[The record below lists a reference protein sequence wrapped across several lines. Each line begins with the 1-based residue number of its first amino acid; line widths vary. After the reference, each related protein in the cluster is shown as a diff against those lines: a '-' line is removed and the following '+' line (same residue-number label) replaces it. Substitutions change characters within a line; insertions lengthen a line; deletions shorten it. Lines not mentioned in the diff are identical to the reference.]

1 MDSLAEKVEEI
12 YANGYRQQYSDLLNM
27 LNAIEEASD
36 KHFDGQ
42 ILCGNLEELS
52 EYIRTKTDDNGDSK
66 YSTEAF
72 LGITKLADHISLEVQ
87 RSREH
92 EDVLYNLRET
102 KLQTVSAF
110 KDYSKK
116 LDKSNQ
122 QLDRVRDELQRVKM
136 ELVAILSI
144 FAAIVIA
151 FSGGLNFLGGTLSG
165 AANAELYDVA
175 FAVLLCGI
183 LMFNIIA
190 FMMYMVIAIVRL
202 QDHDN
207 PREGGWWYRNL
218 FRYTGSHFIVG
229 FNLVLIVLMAVV
241 LIFRYFS

>member
-1 MDSLAEKVEEI
+1 MESLAEKVEEI

-27 LNAIEEASD
+27 LNAIEEESD
-36 KHFDGQ
+36 AHFDGQ
-42 ILCGNLEELS
+42 ILCVNLEELS
-52 EYIRTKTDDNGDSK
+52 EYIRTEKDGSGNKK

-72 LGITKLADHISLEVQ
+72 LGITKLADHIGLEVQ
-87 RSREH
+87 RSRDYEG
-92 EDVLYNLRET
+92 VSFLLRRTQLEA
-102 KLQTVSAF
+102 KSDIDA
-110 KDYSKK
+110 YSK
-116 LDKSNQ
+116 
-122 QLDRVRDELQRVKM
+122 QLDESKGELERMRDEVQKVKM

-151 FSGGLNFLGGTLSG
+151 FSGGLNYLGGTLSG
-165 AANAELYDVA
+165 AGTADIYDVA

-190 FMMYMVIAIVRL
+190 FLMYMVIAIVRL
-202 QDHDN
+202 HDQEDSI
-207 PREGGWWYRNL
+207 EGGWWHRNI

-229 FNLVLIVLMAVV
+229 FNLVVIALMVIV